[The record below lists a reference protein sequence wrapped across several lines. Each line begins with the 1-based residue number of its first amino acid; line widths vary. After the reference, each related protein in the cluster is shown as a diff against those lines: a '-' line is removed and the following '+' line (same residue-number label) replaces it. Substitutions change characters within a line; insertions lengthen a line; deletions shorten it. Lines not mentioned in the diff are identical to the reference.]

1 MPQPVPEPT
10 DTELQ
15 VLRVLWRRGP
25 STVREVHDALYE
37 GTSVG
42 YTTALK
48 LLQNLHAKGL
58 VRRDESRRQH
68 IYEATAPEA
77 ETMTGVVKD
86 LIDRAFDGRAA
97 ALALHALGAGRA
109 SAEELAELKAMIRK
123 LEAGER

>member
-1 MPQPVPEPT
+1 VSQRPPDPT

-68 IYEATAPEA
+68 IYEAVAPES
-77 ETMTGVVKD
+77 ETMSGVVKA

-97 ALALHALGAGRA
+97 ALALRALGAGRA
-109 SAEELAELKAMIRK
+109 SREELTALKEMIRK
-123 LEAGER
+123 LEGGAR